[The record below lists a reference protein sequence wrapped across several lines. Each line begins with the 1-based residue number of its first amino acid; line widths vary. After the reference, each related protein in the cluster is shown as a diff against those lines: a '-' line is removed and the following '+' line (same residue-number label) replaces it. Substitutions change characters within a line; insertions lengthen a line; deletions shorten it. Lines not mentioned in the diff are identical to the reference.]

1 MDVVSVAQ
9 VLAAGAALILA
20 VLTAV
25 NLESFPFRA
34 ISSFGQNK
42 RTSGDKIQMFA
53 VGRRA

>member
-25 NLESFPFRA
+25 NPESFPFPA
-34 ISSFGQNK
+34 ISSFEQNK
-42 RTSGDKIQMFA
+42 GMMGDKIKMFA
-53 VGRRA
+53 PGQRA